1 MNVINKGILIPLFF
15 INKLLLP
22 QYYLIFNTPIFL
34 FGIVPHL
41 TNQLTGEIT
50 MTTLTTEQ
58 VQAML
63 GFSTTNNE
71 TKTEKKSEFWLNVG
85 VKIAHPE
92 TGEPMYVN
100 LPLFCPLD
108 GLKPVNLTGTERQRQ
123 FLATKNAI
131 LEAVMQ
137 IAHNLQIGETI
148 ELSDKFVVQIS
159 RADLRSTEV
168 KQAEA
173 AKDNPYINQLGKL
186 F

>member
-1 MNVINKGILIPLFF
+1 
-15 INKLLLP
+15 
-22 QYYLIFNTPIFL
+22 
-34 FGIVPHL
+34 
-41 TNQLTGEIT
+41 

-63 GFSTTNNE
+63 GFTNVANE

-85 VKIAHPE
+85 VKITHPE
-92 TGEPMYVN
+92 TGEDMYIN

-108 GLKPVNLTGTERQRQ
+108 GLKPIKLTGTEKQRQ
-123 FLATKNAI
+123 FLATKNI
-131 LEAVMQ
+131 VLEGVLQ
-137 IAHNLQIGETI
+137 IAKNLKIGETI

>member
-1 MNVINKGILIPLFF
+1 
-15 INKLLLP
+15 
-22 QYYLIFNTPIFL
+22 
-34 FGIVPHL
+34 
-41 TNQLTGEIT
+41 
-50 MTTLTTEQ
+50 MTTLTQEQ

-63 GFSTTNNE
+63 GFTVNNNE
-71 TKTEKKSEFWLNVG
+71 TKSEKKSEYWLNVG
-85 VKIAHPE
+85 VKINHPE
-92 TGEPMYVN
+92 TNEPMYVN

-131 LEAVMQ
+131 LEAVMK
-137 IAHNLQIGETI
+137 IAQSLKIGETI

-159 RADLRSTEV
+159 RADLRGADV

>member
-1 MNVINKGILIPLFF
+1 
-15 INKLLLP
+15 
-22 QYYLIFNTPIFL
+22 
-34 FGIVPHL
+34 
-41 TNQLTGEIT
+41 
-50 MTTLTTEQ
+50 MTTLTQEQ

-63 GFSTTNNE
+63 GFTVNNNE
-71 TKTEKKSEFWLNVG
+71 AKSEKKSEFWLNVG
-85 VKIAHPE
+85 VKINHPE

-108 GLKPVNLTGTERQRQ
+108 GLKPVNLSGTEKQRQ
-123 FLATKNAI
+123 FLATKNTI
-131 LEAVMQ
+131 LEAVMK
-137 IAHNLQIGETI
+137 IAQSLKIGETI

-159 RADLRSTEV
+159 RADLRGADV

>member
-1 MNVINKGILIPLFF
+1 
-15 INKLLLP
+15 
-22 QYYLIFNTPIFL
+22 
-34 FGIVPHL
+34 
-41 TNQLTGEIT
+41 

-63 GFSTTNNE
+63 GFTTNSE
-71 TKTEKKSEFWLNVG
+71 KKEEKKSEFWLNVG
-85 VKIAHPE
+85 VKIDHPE

-123 FLATKNAI
+123 FLATKNAV

-137 IAHNLQIGETI
+137 IAKGLKIGETV
-148 ELSDKFVVQIS
+148 ELSDKFAVQIS

-186 F
+186 Y

>member
-1 MNVINKGILIPLFF
+1 
-15 INKLLLP
+15 
-22 QYYLIFNTPIFL
+22 
-34 FGIVPHL
+34 
-41 TNQLTGEIT
+41 
-50 MTTLTTEQ
+50 MTTLTQEQ

-63 GFSTTNNE
+63 GFTTTNE
-71 TKTEKKSEFWLNVG
+71 KSEKSDKKSEYWLNVG
-85 VKIAHPE
+85 VKINHPE

-137 IAHNLQIGETI
+137 IAHSLKIGETI

-159 RADLRSTEV
+159 RADLRGADV

>member
-1 MNVINKGILIPLFF
+1 
-15 INKLLLP
+15 
-22 QYYLIFNTPIFL
+22 
-34 FGIVPHL
+34 
-41 TNQLTGEIT
+41 

-58 VQAML
+58 IQAML
-63 GFSTTNNE
+63 GFTNVANE
-71 TKTEKKSEFWLNVG
+71 TKTEKKSEYWLNVG
-85 VKIAHPE
+85 IKINHPE

-123 FLATKNAI
+123 FLATKNTI
-131 LEAVMQ
+131 LEAVMK
-137 IAHNLQIGETI
+137 IAQSLKVGETI

-159 RADLRSTEV
+159 RADLRSAEV

-173 AKDNPYINQLGKL
+173 AKDNPYIGQLGKL

>member
-1 MNVINKGILIPLFF
+1 
-15 INKLLLP
+15 
-22 QYYLIFNTPIFL
+22 
-34 FGIVPHL
+34 
-41 TNQLTGEIT
+41 
-50 MTTLTTEQ
+50 MTTLTQEQ

-63 GFSTTNNE
+63 GFITNE
-71 TKTEKKSEFWLNVG
+71 TKEAKTEKKSEYWLNVG
-85 VKIAHPE
+85 VKISHPE

-123 FLATKNAI
+123 FLATKNKI

-137 IAHNLQIGETI
+137 IARSLKVGETI

-159 RADLRSTEV
+159 RADLREADV

-173 AKDNPYINQLGKL
+173 AKDNPYIQQLGKL

>member
-1 MNVINKGILIPLFF
+1 MA
-15 INKLLLP
+15 
-22 QYYLIFNTPIFL
+22 
-34 FGIVPHL
+34 
-41 TNQLTGEIT
+41 
-50 MTTLTTEQ
+50 TLTQEQ

-63 GFSTTNNE
+63 GFVTNETKE
-71 TKTEKKSEFWLNVG
+71 TKTEKKSEYWLNVG

-131 LEAVMQ
+131 LEAVMK
-137 IAHNLQIGETI
+137 AAKNLEVGETI

-159 RADLRSTEV
+159 RADLRTADV

-173 AKDNPYINQLGKL
+173 AKDNPYIHQLGKL

>member
-1 MNVINKGILIPLFF
+1 
-15 INKLLLP
+15 
-22 QYYLIFNTPIFL
+22 
-34 FGIVPHL
+34 
-41 TNQLTGEIT
+41 

-63 GFSTTNNE
+63 GFTTTNNE
-71 TKTEKKSEFWLNVG
+71 AKSEKKSEYWLNVG
-85 VKIAHPE
+85 VKINHPE
-92 TGEPMYVN
+92 TGELMYVN

-123 FLATKNAI
+123 FLATKNTI
-131 LEAVMQ
+131 LEAVMK
-137 IAHNLQIGETI
+137 IAHSLQIGETI

-159 RADLRSTEV
+159 RADLRGADV

-173 AKDNPYINQLGKL
+173 AKDNPYIQQLGKL

>member
-1 MNVINKGILIPLFF
+1 
-15 INKLLLP
+15 
-22 QYYLIFNTPIFL
+22 
-34 FGIVPHL
+34 
-41 TNQLTGEIT
+41 

-58 VQAML
+58 IQAML
-63 GFSTTNNE
+63 GFVSSTNE
-71 TKTEKKSEFWLNVG
+71 TRTERKSEFWLNVG

-92 TGEPMYVN
+92 TGEPMFIN

-123 FLATKNAI
+123 FLATKNMV

-137 IAHNLQIGETI
+137 IAHNLKVGETI
-148 ELSDKFVVQIS
+148 ELSDKFVVQVS
-159 RADLRSTEV
+159 RADLRSADV

-173 AKDNPYINQLGKL
+173 AKDNPYIGQLGKL

>member
-1 MNVINKGILIPLFF
+1 
-15 INKLLLP
+15 
-22 QYYLIFNTPIFL
+22 
-34 FGIVPHL
+34 
-41 TNQLTGEIT
+41 

-63 GFSTTNNE
+63 GFTVNNNE
-71 TKTEKKSEFWLNVG
+71 AKPEKKSEYWLNVG
-85 VKIAHPE
+85 VKINHPE

-123 FLATKNAI
+123 FLAAKNAV

-137 IAHNLQIGETI
+137 IAQSLKVGETI
-148 ELSDKFVVQIS
+148 ELDKFVVQIS
-159 RADLRSTEV
+159 RADLRSAEV

-173 AKDNPYINQLGKL
+173 AKDNPYIGQLGKL

>member
-1 MNVINKGILIPLFF
+1 
-15 INKLLLP
+15 
-22 QYYLIFNTPIFL
+22 
-34 FGIVPHL
+34 
-41 TNQLTGEIT
+41 
-50 MTTLTTEQ
+50 MTTLTVEQ

-63 GFSTTNNE
+63 GFTTTNNE
-71 TKTEKKSEFWLNVG
+71 TKPEKKSEFWLNVG

-108 GLKPVNLTGTERQRQ
+108 GLKPVNLAGTERQRQ
-123 FLATKNAI
+123 FLATKNTV

-137 IAHNLQIGETI
+137 IANSLKIGETV

-173 AKDNPYINQLGKL
+173 VKGNPYIESMGKL
-186 F
+186 Y

>member
-1 MNVINKGILIPLFF
+1 
-15 INKLLLP
+15 
-22 QYYLIFNTPIFL
+22 
-34 FGIVPHL
+34 
-41 TNQLTGEIT
+41 

-63 GFSTTNNE
+63 GFTTTNNE
-71 TKTEKKSEFWLNVG
+71 AKSEKKSEYWLNVG
-85 VKIAHPE
+85 VKINHPE
-92 TGEPMYVN
+92 TGELMYVN

-108 GLKPVNLTGTERQRQ
+108 GLKPVNLTGTEKQRQ
-123 FLATKNAI
+123 FLATKNTI
-131 LEAVMQ
+131 LEAVMK

-159 RADLRSTEV
+159 RADLRGADV

-173 AKDNPYINQLGKL
+173 AKDNPYIQQLGKL

>member
-1 MNVINKGILIPLFF
+1 
-15 INKLLLP
+15 
-22 QYYLIFNTPIFL
+22 
-34 FGIVPHL
+34 
-41 TNQLTGEIT
+41 

-63 GFSTTNNE
+63 GFTTTNNE
-71 TKTEKKSEFWLNVG
+71 AKSEKKSEYWLNVG
-85 VKIAHPE
+85 VKINHPE

-123 FLATKNAI
+123 FLATKNTI

-137 IAHNLQIGETI
+137 IAKSLQIGETI

>member
-1 MNVINKGILIPLFF
+1 
-15 INKLLLP
+15 
-22 QYYLIFNTPIFL
+22 
-34 FGIVPHL
+34 
-41 TNQLTGEIT
+41 

-58 VQAML
+58 IQALL
-63 GFSTTNNE
+63 GFTTINNE
-71 TKTEKKSEFWLNVG
+71 TKPEKKSEFWLNVG
-85 VKIAHPE
+85 VRISHPE

-123 FLATKNAI
+123 FLATKNAV

-137 IAHNLQIGETI
+137 IANSLKIGETV

-173 AKDNPYINQLGKL
+173 VKGNPYIESMGKL
-186 F
+186 Y

>member
-1 MNVINKGILIPLFF
+1 
-15 INKLLLP
+15 
-22 QYYLIFNTPIFL
+22 
-34 FGIVPHL
+34 
-41 TNQLTGEIT
+41 

-58 VQAML
+58 LQAML
-63 GFSTTNNE
+63 GFTTINNE
-71 TKTEKKSEFWLNVG
+71 TKPEKKSEFWLNVG
-85 VKIAHPE
+85 VRISHPE

-123 FLATKNAI
+123 FLATKNAV

-137 IAHNLQIGETI
+137 IANSLKIGETI

-173 AKDNPYINQLGKL
+173 VKGNPYIESMGKL
-186 F
+186 Y

>member
-1 MNVINKGILIPLFF
+1 
-15 INKLLLP
+15 
-22 QYYLIFNTPIFL
+22 
-34 FGIVPHL
+34 
-41 TNQLTGEIT
+41 

-63 GFSTTNNE
+63 GFTNVANE
-71 TKTEKKSEFWLNVG
+71 TKTEKKSEYWLNVG
-85 VKIAHPE
+85 VRINHPE

-123 FLATKNAI
+123 FLATKNTI

-137 IAHNLQIGETI
+137 IAQSLKVGETI

-159 RADLRSTEV
+159 RADLRSAEV

-173 AKDNPYINQLGKL
+173 AKDNPYIGQLGKL

>member
-1 MNVINKGILIPLFF
+1 
-15 INKLLLP
+15 
-22 QYYLIFNTPIFL
+22 
-34 FGIVPHL
+34 
-41 TNQLTGEIT
+41 
-50 MTTLTTEQ
+50 MTTLTQEQ
-58 VQAML
+58 IQAML
-63 GFSTTNNE
+63 GFTTDAKE
-71 TKTEKKSEFWLNVG
+71 TKSDKKSEFWLNVG
-85 VKIAHPE
+85 VKINHPE

-131 LEAVMQ
+131 LEAVMK
-137 IAHNLQIGETI
+137 IAQSLKIGETI

-159 RADLRSTEV
+159 RADLRGADV